1 MMFQTRE
8 SMMANKTKCS
18 TLQILQLNPNNSR
31 IIYFRDLAMS
41 KTHLVMAHF
50 DRELAELLQLNSFP
64 VQYFNGKLKNA
75 ERTPPK
81 LALYN

>member
-1 MMFQTRE
+1 MLFQTRE

-41 KTHLVMAHF
+41 KTYLVMAHF
-50 DRELAELLQLNSFP
+50 DRELAALLQFLSCTVF
-64 VQYFNGKLKNA
+64 QWKI
-75 ERTPPK
+75 EEC
-81 LALYN
+81 